1 MFNFGEFYEINE
13 DQANFSVWELAL
25 FILIGSLG
33 GIIGAA
39 TVHASTALT
48 YRRMKQTPQEKQREV
63 LGVALVMTLV
73 SFFLPLWLGK
83 CSLKPDPEASDAAY
97 TSQVIHI
104 YLGTFSNHGAVYPL
118 FSFRCIV
125 GLAIEIHSSRVHV
138 SFTGYNFFLHEPA
151 LHATQSCHSHH
162 RRRPCWKS

>member
-1 MFNFGEFYEINE
+1 MFNFGEFYDINE

-63 LGVALVMTLV
+63 LGVALLMTLV
-73 SFFLPLWLGK
+73 SFVLPLWLGK
-83 CSLKPDPEASDAAY
+83 CSLKPDPEDTDAAY

-104 YLGTFSNHGAVYPL
+104 YLGIFSNHGAIY
-118 FSFRCIV
+118 
-125 GLAIEIHSSRVHV
+125 LAPS
-138 SFTGYNFFLHEPA
+138 FFLP
-151 LHATQSCHSHH
+151 LHLCVGNRDSQLKGTCVLYWIKLFLLVLA
-162 RRRPCWKS
+162 